1 MKIVEGRADD
11 FLVTID
17 GRLISPLV
25 FFPFP
30 FKEDETKQFRVIQ
43 EKRDR
48 LIIQLVLQDDV
59 RGKTEIF
66 ENARKEISRL
76 FGAATQVE
84 FQTFDK
90 IEKDPSGKLRKII
103 SRVPMNGHPDET
115 SH

>member
-1 MKIVEGRADD
+1 
-11 FLVTID
+11 
-17 GRLISPLV
+17 
-25 FFPFP
+25 
-30 FKEDETKQFRVIQ
+30 
-43 EKRDR
+43 
-48 LIIQLVLQDDV
+48 V

-103 SRVPMNGHPDET
+103 SHVPINGHLNEAP
-115 SH
+115 H